1 MKERVVIINIAEDI
15 KTNLYLSKSL
25 GCPLSELWVCGF
37 PHAMGLQ
44 LCGDLCESMC
54 SAVGGAYEHN
64 DAVIERLF
72 PRFGDGAV
80 GNNPHFTKRPLL
92 VISQMNNLKSL
103 FVDEVHSHMMCHL
116 SGLYSF
122 FW

>member
-1 MKERVVIINIAEDI
+1 MIINIAEDI

-25 GCPLSELWVCGF
+25 GCPLSELWFCGF
-37 PHAMGLQ
+37 PNAEGLQ

-92 VISQMNNLKSL
+92 VISQMNSLKSL
-103 FVDEVHSHMMCHL
+103 FVDDVHSHMMCHL

>member
-1 MKERVVIINIAEDI
+1 
-15 KTNLYLSKSL
+15 
-25 GCPLSELWVCGF
+25 
-37 PHAMGLQ
+37 MGLQ

>member
-1 MKERVVIINIAEDI
+1 MIINIAEDI

-25 GCPLSELWVCGF
+25 GCPLLELWVCGF

-103 FVDEVHSHMMCHL
+103 FVDEVDYHMLYHL
-116 SGLYSF
+116 SSLLVCS
-122 FW
+122 W